1 MLAMSWGPADQVGCY
16 VHYPTI
22 STDMLSAVEARRPA
36 YNNRKAVSRSR
47 AASALKLHYYRLFA
61 RLYGLCGRAADTVMV
76 NSR

>member
-1 MLAMSWGPADQVGCY
+1 MSWGPADQVGCY

-47 AASALKLHYYRLFA
+47 AASALKLRYYRLFA